1 MPFVVLSHLSA
12 IVRTHKEDYERSNKQ
27 THTHDHV
34 REGVKNCC
42 LHPDTLMLLT
52 LLMMVMVMM
61 IMTVALVGMPL
72 VSVQVL
78 LRLPQ
83 AYFIPL

>member
-1 MPFVVLSHLSA
+1 
-12 IVRTHKEDYERSNKQ
+12 
-27 THTHDHV
+27 
-34 REGVKNCC
+34 
-42 LHPDTLMLLT
+42 MLLT